1 MKTLVLIAIVLL
13 IGGPAYAAGTKQ
25 EQDACSKD
33 AVRFCRPL
41 LSQGDLTVLGCL
53 QQNRLKLRAACK
65 AVLQNNGV

>member
-1 MKTLVLIAIVLL
+1 MMMMIVLL
-13 IGGPAYAAGTKQ
+13 IVKPANAAGTKQ
-25 EQDACSKD
+25 EKDACSKD

-41 LSQGDLTVLGCL
+41 LNQGDLTVLGCL